1 MWDER
6 KFTIKVKPPK
16 PPTEIPIQTDFIRL
30 DAFLKLANAVES
42 GGQAKLAI
50 QEGRVRVN
58 GEVCPLRGKKL
69 HPGDVVRYAGET
81 YSITAEEPI

>member
-1 MWDER
+1 M
-6 KFTIKVKPPK
+6 KVPVKRIQKPQI
-16 PPTEIPIQTDFIRL
+16 EIPIQTEFIRL

-42 GGQAKLAI
+42 GGQAKAMI

-69 HPGDVVRYAGET
+69 HPGDVVRFAGEN
-81 YSITAEEPI
+81 YLVAAGEAA